1 MSQDLDTRLAASLK
15 LRTSL
20 QADQQKLIGRYEA
33 SVKELENLEQ
43 EIRAKGF
50 DPATLETDLARMQE
64 QYALSVAQF
73 EREMLETQ
81 AAMAPYL
88 EVA

>member
-15 LRTSL
+15 LRTTL
-20 QADQQKLIGRYEA
+20 QSEQQKLIGKYEA
-33 SVKELENLEQ
+33 AAKELENLEQ

-50 DPATLETDLARMQE
+50 DPATLDTDLARLQE
-64 QYALSVAQF
+64 QYARDVAVF
-73 EREMLETQ
+73 EREVLETQ
-81 AAMAPYL
+81 AAMTPYL